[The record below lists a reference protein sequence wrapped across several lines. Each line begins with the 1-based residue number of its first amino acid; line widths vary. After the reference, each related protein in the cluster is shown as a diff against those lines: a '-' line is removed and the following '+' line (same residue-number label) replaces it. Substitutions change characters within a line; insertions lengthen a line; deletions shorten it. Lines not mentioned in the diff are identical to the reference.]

1 MSNWVTLEEAKHH
14 LRYDDDSNDVMLQG
28 YIAAAEA
35 ATKRYI
41 TKTVVAEDT
50 PDIKVAVLLLV
61 GYYDLHRNMD
71 KDMPSDGNYLPAPVR
86 ALLWPYRQP
95 SVN

>member
-1 MSNWVTLEEAKHH
+1 MSNWLTLEDAKHH
-14 LRYDDDSNDVMLQG
+14 LRYDDDSNDQMLIA

-35 ATKRYI
+35 TINQYI
-41 TKTVVAEDT
+41 TANVAANAT
-50 PDIKVAVLLLV
+50 PDIKVAALLLV
-61 GYYDLHRNMD
+61 GYYDYNRNMD

-86 ALLWPYRQP
+86 ALLWPYRKP

>member
-14 LRYDDDSNDVMLQG
+14 LRYDDDSNDIMLTA

-35 ATKRYI
+35 ATNQYI
-41 TKTVVAEDT
+41 TESVVAEDT
-50 PDIKVAVLLLV
+50 PNIKVAVLLLV
-61 GYYDLHRNMD
+61 GYYDYHRNMD

-86 ALLWPYRQP
+86 ALLWPYRKP
-95 SVN
+95 TAI

>member
-1 MSNWVTLEEAKHH
+1 MSNWVTLEDAKHH
-14 LRYDDDSNDVMLQG
+14 LRYDDDSNDMNLTA

-35 ATKRYI
+35 TINQYI
-41 TKTVVAEDT
+41 TANVASAAT
-50 PDIKVAVLLLV
+50 PDIKVAALLLI
-61 GYYDLHRNMD
+61 GYYDYHRNMD

>member
-1 MSNWVTLEEAKHH
+1 MIWVTLEEVKHH
-14 LRYDDDSNDVMLQG
+14 LRYDDDANDPNLTM

-35 ATKRYI
+35 ATNQYI
-41 TKTVVAEDT
+41 TKTVDAADT

-61 GYYDLHRNMD
+61 GYYDYHRNMD

-86 ALLWPYRQP
+86 ALLWPYRKP
-95 SVN
+95 TAI

>member
-1 MSNWVTLEEAKHH
+1 MSNWLTLEEAKHH
-14 LRYDDDSNDVMLQG
+14 LRYDDDSNDAMLTA

-35 ATKRYI
+35 TIKRYI
-41 TKTVVAEDT
+41 TENVIVSDT
-50 PDIKVAVLLLV
+50 PDIKVAALLLV
-61 GYYDLHRNMD
+61 GYYDYHRNMD
-71 KDMPSDGNYLPAPVR
+71 KDMPSDGNYLPPPVR

>member
-1 MSNWVTLEEAKHH
+1 MSNWLTLEDAKHH
-14 LRYDDDSNDVMLQG
+14 LRYDDDSNDMMLMA

-35 ATKRYI
+35 AINRYI
-41 TKTVVAEDT
+41 TEDVTAGAT
-50 PDIKVAVLLLV
+50 PDIKVAALLLV
-61 GYYDLHRNMD
+61 GYYDYNRNMD

-86 ALLWPYRQP
+86 SLLWPYRQP